1 MQGNDVLMKIE
12 ITGETYFENLVQ
24 KNEDCVEN
32 VALQNPYTPEQTVLI
47 GFNIIDKCGFYSYD

>member
-1 MQGNDVLMKIE
+1 MLTKIE